1 MWRRVKDSNMSSKK
15 TPLSEEPFGIKS
27 MERLDV
33 GDLVQWSELGPNGYQ
48 QEKKIGVIAELY
60 LEKRGS
66 RNVALAKINEIVKS
80 KNNLSLLGRQK
91 EVLVVSLHVLSKV
104 SNQNEELSV

>member
-1 MWRRVKDSNMSSKK
+1 MSSKK
-15 TPLSEEPFGIKS
+15 TPLNEEPFGIKS

-48 QEKKIGVIAELY
+48 QEKKVGVITELY

-104 SNQNEELSV
+104 NNQNEELSV

>member
-1 MWRRVKDSNMSSKK
+1 M
-15 TPLSEEPFGIKS
+15 TPLNEEPFGIKS

-48 QEKKIGVIAELY
+48 QEKKVGVIAELY

-91 EVLVVSLHVLSKV
+91 EILVVSLHVLSKV
-104 SNQNEELSV
+104 SKQNEELSV

>member
-1 MWRRVKDSNMSSKK
+1 MWLKVKDLNMSSKK

-33 GDLVQWSELGPNGYQ
+33 GDLVQWSELGPNGYE
-48 QEKKIGVIAELY
+48 QEKKIGVIADLY
-60 LEKRGS
+60 LEKRGT
-66 RNVALAKINEIVKS
+66 RNVALARINEIVKS

-91 EVLVVSLHVLSKV
+91 EILVVSLHVLSKV
-104 SNQNEELSV
+104 SKQNEELSV

>member
-1 MWRRVKDSNMSSKK
+1 MSSKK

-33 GDLVQWSELGPNGYQ
+33 GDLVQWSELGPNGYD

-66 RNVALAKINEIVKS
+66 RKVALARINEIVKS
-80 KNNLSLLGRQK
+80 KNKLSLLGRER

-104 SNQNEELSV
+104 SKENELLSV

>member
-1 MWRRVKDSNMSSKK
+1 MSSKK

-33 GDLVQWSELGPNGYQ
+33 GDLVQWSELGPNGYE

-80 KNNLSLLGRQK
+80 KNNLSLLGKQK

-104 SNQNEELSV
+104 SKQTELLSV

>member
-1 MWRRVKDSNMSSKK
+1 
-15 TPLSEEPFGIKS
+15 

-48 QEKKIGVIAELY
+48 QEKKVGVIAELY

-66 RNVALAKINEIVKS
+66 RNVALARINEIVKS
-80 KNNLSLLGRQK
+80 KNNLSLLGKQK

>member
-1 MWRRVKDSNMSSKK
+1 MSSKK

>member
-1 MWRRVKDSNMSSKK
+1 MSSKK

-27 MERLDV
+27 MERLDI
-33 GDLVQWSELGPNGYQ
+33 GDLVQWSELGPDGYE
-48 QEKKIGVIAELY
+48 QEKKIGIIAELY

-66 RNVALAKINEIVKS
+66 RKVALARINEIVKS
-80 KNNLSLLGRQK
+80 KNKLSLLGRER

-104 SNQNEELSV
+104 SKENELLSV

>member
-1 MWRRVKDSNMSSKK
+1 MSSKK

-33 GDLVQWSELGPNGYQ
+33 GDLVQWSELGPNGYE
-48 QEKKIGVIAELY
+48 QEKKIGVIADLY
-60 LEKRGS
+60 LEKRGT
-66 RNVALAKINEIVKS
+66 RNVALARINEIIKS

-91 EVLVVSLHVLSKV
+91 EILVVSLHVLSKV
-104 SNQNEELSV
+104 SKQNEELSV

>member
-1 MWRRVKDSNMSSKK
+1 MSSKK
-15 TPLSEEPFGIKS
+15 TPLNEEPFGIKS

-48 QEKKIGVIAELY
+48 QEKKVGVIAELY

>member
-1 MWRRVKDSNMSSKK
+1 MSSKK

-48 QEKKIGVIAELY
+48 QEKKMGIISDLY

-91 EVLVVSLHVLSKV
+91 EVLVVSLHVLTKV
-104 SNQNEELSV
+104 NNQNEELSV

>member
-1 MWRRVKDSNMSSKK
+1 MSSKI

-33 GDLVQWSELGPNGYQ
+33 GDLVQWSELGPNGYE

-80 KNNLSLLGRQK
+80 KNNLSLLGKQK

-104 SNQNEELSV
+104 SKQNELLSV

>member
-1 MWRRVKDSNMSSKK
+1 MSSKK

-48 QEKKIGVIAELY
+48 QEKKVGVIAELY

-104 SNQNEELSV
+104 NNQNEELSV

>member
-1 MWRRVKDSNMSSKK
+1 MSSKK

-33 GDLVQWSELGPNGYQ
+33 GDLVQWSELGPDGYE
-48 QEKKIGVIAELY
+48 QEKRIGIISELY

-66 RNVALAKINEIVKS
+66 RSVALARINEIIKS
-80 KNNLSLLGRQK
+80 KNKLSLLGRER

-104 SNQNEELSV
+104 SKENELLSV

>member
-1 MWRRVKDSNMSSKK
+1 MSSKK
-15 TPLSEEPFGIKS
+15 TPLSEEPFGIQS

-33 GDLVQWSELGPNGYQ
+33 GDLVQWSELGPNGYD

-80 KNNLSLLGRQK
+80 KSNLSLLGRQK

-104 SNQNEELSV
+104 NKQNELLSV